1 MKKVATVTFHRA
13 QNFGSVLQTY
23 ALQEFIQSVGCAQ
36 GEGIEYCVLD
46 VQPRKQE
53 ELYNIYKKGFS
64 ITNIIKNT
72 IAFFYRKKLI
82 SKKEKFQQ
90 FLNEYVHLSKKY
102 ITIEDLYKDSPT
114 YDYFISGS
122 DQIWNVRSCD
132 FEDYFYLD
140 FAENA
145 KKISY
150 AASFGPLEI
159 DWSQYD
165 ANKYCKL
172 LNSYDYISTREEG
185 SAKNVEILTGKQSE
199 IHIDPTLLLDK
210 DEWRKIQSNANYCDG
225 KYILLYCLEPSKQ
238 QLAIVKKIAKKLHL
252 PVVITKY
259 NNKNDIFNGFVK
271 KYDTGPCDFLSLID
285 NAALVITS
293 SFHGTAF
300 SLIYRKTFYVLHGK
314 TDNRISDILEKT
326 GLLERSIECIA
337 DVEKVNLQNINFF
350 QAEELLE
357 EQKQRSRDYLKLAL
371 DL

>member
-13 QNFGSVLQTY
+13 QNFGSLLQTY
-23 ALQEFIQSVGCAQ
+23 ALQEFIQSAACAQ
-36 GEGIEYCVLD
+36 GVGIKYCVLD
-46 VQPRKQE
+46 VQPRTQK

-64 ITNIIKNT
+64 ITNIIKN
-72 IAFFYRKKLI
+72 IVAFFYRKKLF
-82 SKKEKFQQ
+82 SKKEKFLQ
-90 FLNEYVHLSKKY
+90 FLNEHVHLSKKY
-102 ITIEDLYKDSPT
+102 ITIEDLYKDSTT

-140 FAENA
+140 FAKNA

-172 LNSYDYISTREEG
+172 LNSYDYISTRETG

-199 IHIDPTLLLDK
+199 IHVDPTLLLDK
-210 DEWRKIQSNANYCDG
+210 DEWRKIQSDANYRNG

-238 QLAIVKKIAKKLHL
+238 QLTIVKKISKKLRL

-285 NAALVITS
+285 NATLVITS

-300 SLIYRKTFYVLHGK
+300 SLIYRKKFYVLNGK
-314 TDNRISDILEKT
+314 MDKRISDILGKT
-326 GLLERSIECIA
+326 NLFERSIECIA
-337 DVEKVNLQNINFF
+337 DVEKVNLQDIDFL
-350 QAEELLE
+350 QTEEFIE
-357 EQKQRSRDYLKLAL
+357 EQKQRSLVYLKDSLEL
-371 DL
+371 

>member
-23 ALQEFIQSVGCAQ
+23 ALQQFVQWVGAAR
-36 GEGIEYCVLD
+36 GEKIEYCVVD
-46 VQPRKQE
+46 VQPRMQA

-64 ITNIIKNT
+64 ITNFIKNSV
-72 IAFFYRKKLI
+72 AFLYCKKL
-82 SKKEKFQQ
+82 KTKQKKFQQ
-90 FLNEYVHLSKKY
+90 FLSEYIHLSKEYK
-102 ITIEDLYKDSPT
+102 TVERLYENVPA

-140 FAENA
+140 FVKSA

-150 AASFGPLEI
+150 AASFGPLKI

-165 ANKYCKL
+165 ADKYASL
-172 LNSYDYISTREEG
+172 LKEYAYISTREEG
-185 SAKNVEILTGKQSE
+185 SAENVLKLTEKQPE
-199 IHIDPTLLLDK
+199 IHVDPTLLLDRE
-210 DEWRKIQSNANYCDG
+210 EWRKIQSKSNYKDG
-225 KYILLYCLEPSKQ
+225 KYILMYCLEPTKE
-238 QLAIVKKIAKKLHL
+238 QLRIVKSISKKLRL
-252 PVVITKY
+252 PIVITRY
-259 NNKNDIFNGFVK
+259 NNKNDIVNGFVK
-271 KYDTGPCDFLSLID
+271 KYDAGPCDFLSLID

-350 QAEELLE
+350 QAEEFLE